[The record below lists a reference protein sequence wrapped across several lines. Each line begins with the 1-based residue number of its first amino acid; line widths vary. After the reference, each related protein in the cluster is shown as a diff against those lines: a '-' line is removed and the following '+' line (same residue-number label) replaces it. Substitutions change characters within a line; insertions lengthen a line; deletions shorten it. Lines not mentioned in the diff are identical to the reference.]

1 MIDANK
7 KAEPLFSYLSFI
19 YLDTSFLQ
27 VIKENM
33 KNKSSFLNLLGI
45 LVMLGSVI
53 VAYFIYNMVLGNP
66 NNFVGGDP
74 NNDALEGNFLGI
86 VHKGGKI
93 VILQIAF
100 MIILLTYIVERGI
113 ALYFARGKEP
123 NKRFATRVELAI
135 ADSDFDKVE
144 RLCDA
149 QKGSIGNVVKK
160 GILSYK
166 LSSSKEELR
175 PEEKAYQIKKELEE
189 ATLLEVP
196 TLEKNMVII
205 STLASIATLVGLL
218 GTVTGMIKAF
228 AALARSGT
236 PDAVGL
242 AGGISQALVTTA
254 LGITTAAFAIV
265 FYNFYTNLIDKITYS
280 IDQSNYTILN
290 HFKVGEKAKMKAE
303 NAKD

>member
-1 MIDANK
+1 
-7 KAEPLFSYLSFI
+7 
-19 YLDTSFLQ
+19 
-27 VIKENM
+27 M
-33 KNKSSFLNLLGI
+33 KNKSSLLNLLGI

-123 NKRFATRVELAI
+123 NKRFAKRVELAI
-135 ADSDFDKVE
+135 AESDFDKVE
-144 RLCDA
+144 TLCDA

-160 GILSYK
+160 GIQSYK

-290 HFKVGEKAKMKAE
+290 HFKVGEKAKMKAQ